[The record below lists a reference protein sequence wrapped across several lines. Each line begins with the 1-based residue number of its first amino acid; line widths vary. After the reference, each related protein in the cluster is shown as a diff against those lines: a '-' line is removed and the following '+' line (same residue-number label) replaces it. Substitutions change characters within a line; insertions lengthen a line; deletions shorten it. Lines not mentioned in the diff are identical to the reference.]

1 MKRLNLWL
9 LVAVA
14 ALLNACQSFDELENV
29 DNADY
34 DAEYAVPLLNTE
46 LSLKEALENF
56 QDLAVITIDPDGLI
70 HFTYSGDVLTQNS
83 DTIFEKINESLS
95 GIPIPITAKR
105 MALPLALPDGF
116 DFDRLVFKAGEFVY
130 GFQHAHPDPVTFT
143 MTLPQVTK
151 NGVPLSFTANL
162 PGYSGSGQLP
172 VYSNLF
178 FPFQLEG
185 YEASPDPVTDSV
197 YVEYELLRS
206 NGQPDTA
213 QVAITFRDLSFS
225 YMEGFLGVQ
234 RHEGGR
240 DTIIIDFFDNWV
252 TGDIYFADPTVT
264 FNIENSFGIP
274 TQSDVK
280 IFKVLTVRGETLNL
294 ESPYVESGI
303 AFPYPSISEVGEVK
317 EEQFVFNKDN
327 SNIDVILGAGPVA
340 IDYDV
345 DAVTNPD
352 SNVNIRGFLTDSSYY
367 KVRVDVDLPLYGR
380 SLNFLARDTFEIDFS
395 NFQQMYKAEFKLVT
409 VNSLP
414 LDVSIQ
420 GYFIDQEGVV
430 LDSLFQESM
439 RVIEG
444 APVDSEGNA
453 SGVKEDITYIDY
465 PEERFNKART
475 AETLAI
481 VASFS
486 TVNNGNISV
495 KILESQ
501 AVRVKLGAIFG
512 VRD

>member
-1 MKRLNLWL
+1 MKSSTL
-9 LVAVA
+9 LLLAAVVA
-14 ALLNACQSFDELENV
+14 LFSACQSFDELEKLDDAN
-29 DNADY
+29 Y

-46 LSLKEALENF
+46 LSLREALENF

-83 DTIFEKINESLS
+83 DTIFQKINESLS
-95 GIPIPITAKR
+95 GVPIPITSKR
-105 MALPLALPDGF
+105 MGLPLELPEGF

-130 GFQHAHPDPVTFT
+130 GFQHAHPDPVQFT
-143 MTLPQVTK
+143 ITLPQVTK
-151 NGVPLSFTANL
+151 NGEPLSFSASL
-162 PGYSGSGQLP
+162 PGYSGSGQQP
-172 VYSNLF
+172 VYTNLF

-185 YEASPDPVTDSV
+185 YEAVPDPVSDSIF
-197 YVEYELLRS
+197 VEYELIRS
-206 NGQPDTA
+206 NGEPGTA
-213 QVAITFRDLSFS
+213 QVAITFRDLTFS

-280 IFKVLTVRGETLNL
+280 VFKVLTVRGETLNL

-303 AFPYPSISEVGEVK
+303 AFPYPSINEVGVIKQEK
-317 EEQFVFNKDN
+317 FIFNKDN
-327 SNIDVILGAGPVA
+327 SNIDEILGAGPVA

-352 SNVNIRGFLTDSSYY
+352 SNVNIRGFITDSSYY

-380 SLNFLARDTFEIDFS
+380 SLNFLARDTFELDFGD
-395 NFQQMYKAEFKLVT
+395 FQQMYKAEFKLVT

-420 GYFIDQEGVV
+420 GYFLDKEGTV
-430 LDSLFQESM
+430 LDSLFQESVQ
-439 RVIEG
+439 VIEG
-444 APVDSEGNA
+444 VPVDSEGNA
-453 SGVKEDITYIDY
+453 SGVREDVTYVDY
-465 PEERFNKART
+465 PEARFEKVRT
-475 AETLAI
+475 AEKLDI

-486 TVNNGNISV
+486 TINDGEVSV
-495 KILESQ
+495 KILQSQ
-501 AVRVKLGAIFG
+501 AVQVKLGAIFG

>member
-1 MKRLNLWL
+1 MKRLTLLL
-9 LVAVA
+9 LVVVAV
-14 ALLNACQSFDELENV
+14 LISACQSFDELEKL
-29 DNADY
+29 DDADY

-46 LSLKEALENF
+46 LSLREALENF
-56 QDLAVITIDPDGLI
+56 QDLAIITIDPDGLI

-83 DTIFEKINESLS
+83 DTIFAKINESLS
-95 GIPIPITAKR
+95 GIPIPITSKR
-105 MALPLALPDGF
+105 MALPLTLPDGF
-116 DFDRLVFKAGEFVY
+116 DFDRLVFKSGDFFF

-143 MTLPQVTK
+143 LTLPQVTK
-151 NGVPLSFTANL
+151 DGQPLSLSASL

-172 VYSNLF
+172 VYSNVFL
-178 FPFQLEG
+178 PFQLAG
-185 YEASPDPVTDSV
+185 YEVVPDPGTDSV
-197 YVEYELLRS
+197 YVEYELIRS

-213 QVAITFRDLSFS
+213 QVAITFGELSFS

-252 TGDIYFADPTVT
+252 TGDIYFADPTVS

-280 IFKVLTVRGETLNL
+280 VFKVLTVRGETLNL

-303 AFPYPSISEVGEVK
+303 AFPYPSIDEVGVIKQER
-317 EEQFVFNKDN
+317 FIFNKDN
-327 SNIDVILGAGPVA
+327 SNIDEILGAGPVA

-352 SNVNIRGFLTDSSYY
+352 SNVNIRGFITDSSYY

-380 SLNFLARDTFEIDFS
+380 SINFLARDTFQLDFGD
-395 NFQQMYKAEFKLVT
+395 FQQMYKAEFKLVT

-414 LDVSIQ
+414 LDVAIQ
-420 GYFIDQEGVV
+420 GFFLDKDGIV
-430 LDSLFQESM
+430 LDSLFQDAV

-444 APVDSEGNA
+444 VPVDSEGNA

-465 PEERFNKART
+465 PEERFNKVRT
-475 AETLAI
+475 AENLDI

-486 TVNNGNISV
+486 TINNGNVSV

-501 AVRVKLGAIFG
+501 AVKVKLGAIFG

>member
-1 MKRLNLWL
+1 MKRSTL
-9 LVAVA
+9 LFLA
-14 ALLNACQSFDELENV
+14 AAAFLATACQSFDELENLE
-29 DNADY
+29 DADY

-46 LSLKEALENF
+46 LSLREALENF

-70 HFTYSGDVLTQNS
+70 HFTYSGEVLTQNS
-83 DTIFEKINESLS
+83 DTLFTRINEALS
-95 GIPIPITAKR
+95 GVPIPITAKR
-105 MALPLALPDGF
+105 MGLPLELPEGF
-116 DFDRLVFKAGEFVY
+116 EFDRLVFKEGEFIF
-130 GFQHAHPDPVTFT
+130 GFQHAHPDPVEFT
-143 MTLPQVTK
+143 MTLPQITK
-151 NGVPLSFTANL
+151 NGEPLSFSASL

-178 FPFQLEG
+178 FPYDLDG
-185 YEASPDPVTDSV
+185 YEAVPDPATDSI
-197 YVEYELLRS
+197 YVEYELIRS

-213 QVAITFRDLSFS
+213 QVAITFRSLTFS

-234 RHEGGR
+234 RYEGGR
-240 DTIIIDFFDNWV
+240 DTIVIDFFDNWV

-274 TQSDVK
+274 TVSDVNV
-280 IFKVLTVRGETLNL
+280 FKVLTVRGETLEL
-294 ESPYVESGI
+294 ASPYIESGFS
-303 AFPYPSISEVGEVK
+303 FPYPSIDEVGEIK
-317 EEQFVFNKDN
+317 EAAFVFDKDN
-327 SNIDVILGAGPVA
+327 SNIDEILGAGPVA

-352 SNVNIRGFLTDSSYY
+352 SNVNIRGFITDSSYY

-380 SLNFLARDTFEIDFS
+380 SVNFLARDTFELDFGD
-395 NFQQMYKAEFKLVT
+395 FQQMYKAEFKLVT

-420 GYFIDQEGVV
+420 GYFLDKDGVL
-430 LDSLFQESM
+430 LDSLFQGSM

-444 APVDSEGNA
+444 VPADSEGNA
-453 SGVKEDITYIDY
+453 SGVKEDVTFVDY
-465 PEERFNKART
+465 PEERFDKVRT
-475 AETLAI
+475 AEKLDI

-486 TVNNGNISV
+486 TINNGNVSV

-501 AVRVKLGAIFG
+501 AVQVKLGAIFG

>member
-1 MKRLNLWL
+1 MKRLTLLL

-14 ALLNACQSFDELENV
+14 ALLGACQSFDELENLE
-29 DNADY
+29 DADY
-34 DAEYAVPLLNTE
+34 DADYAVPLLNTE

-56 QDLAVITIDPDGLI
+56 QDLAVISIDPDGPI

-83 DTIFEKINESLS
+83 DTIFKKINESLS
-95 GIPIPITAKR
+95 GVPIPINSKR
-105 MALPLALPDGF
+105 MGLPLELPEGF
-116 DFDRLVFKAGEFVY
+116 DFDRLVFKSGEFIF
-130 GFQHAHPDPVTFT
+130 GFQHKHPEPVEFT
-143 MTLPQVTK
+143 LTMPQITK
-151 NGVPLSFTANL
+151 DGVPLSFSASL
-162 PGYSGSGQLP
+162 PAYSGSGNLP
-172 VYSNLF
+172 TYTNLF
-178 FPFQLEG
+178 APFMLDG
-185 YEASPDPVTDSV
+185 YEVLPDPVTDSV
-197 YVEYELLRS
+197 YVEYELIRES
-206 NGQPDTA
+206 GQPDTA
-213 QVAITFRDLSFS
+213 LAAITFRDLSFS

-274 TQSDVK
+274 TESDVK
-280 IFKVLTVRGETLNL
+280 VFKVLTVRGETLEL
-294 ESPYVESGI
+294 MSPYVESGI
-303 AFPYPSISEVGEVK
+303 AFPYPSINEVGVIK
-317 EEQFVFNKDN
+317 EKKFVFNKEN
-327 SNIDVILGAGPVA
+327 SNIDQILGAGPVA

-352 SNVNIRGFLTDSSYY
+352 SNVNIRGFITDSSYY

-380 SLNFLARDTFEIDFS
+380 SVNFLAQDTFQLNFED
-395 NFQQMYKAEFKLVT
+395 FQQMYKAEFKLVAI
-409 VNSLP
+409 NSLP

-420 GYFIDQEGVV
+420 GYFLDQDDLV

-444 APVDSEGNA
+444 APTDAEGNA
-453 SGVKEDITYIDY
+453 SGTSEDVTYADF
-465 PEERFNKART
+465 PEERFDKVRSAQN
-475 AETLAI
+475 LAI

-486 TVNNGNISV
+486 TVNNGEVSV

-501 AVRVKLGAIFG
+501 AVQIKLGAIFG